1 MDTSTS
7 SRLILPRAEIGVSRA
22 NDLGKMPKAARHPP
36 QLNPSG
42 PLIDELVRTPDGW
55 KISKRAERDYF
66 HNMPPDFHFE

>member
-22 NDLGKMPKAARHPP
+22 NPLGEMPKAARHPP